1 MAVTRSGALYIERDS
16 IFHRL
21 DGSVKFLML
30 ITWTIFIFLFMDARI
45 FISMIIL
52 GFLMLSLAKLPFK
65 TLKPLILFV
74 VIFTVVNSFVLILVT
89 PDYGSILAHRHT
101 VAIHLGFLQ
110 LTYETLFFALTL
122 SLKYL
127 AILPITLLFI
137 FTTHP
142 SSFASSLNRLGIPYK
157 VSYAIN
163 IALRYIPDVNEEV
176 KAIINA
182 QEARGVGF
190 KKGDAGIFKRMK
202 NYITVLLPLL
212 IISLHRVEVISNAMD
227 LRGFGR
233 YKTRT
238 WYCRK
243 PLTGL
248 DFIFVLLAILLVF
261 IGIYLKIRMKTRFW
275 CGI

>member
-1 MAVTRSGALYIERDS
+1 MTRSGALYIERDS

-21 DGSVKFLML
+21 DGSIKFLML

-45 FISMIIL
+45 FSFMIIL
-52 GFLMLSLAKLPFK
+52 GFLMLYFAKLPFK
-65 TLKPLILFV
+65 VLKPLILFV
-74 VIFTVVNSFVLILVT
+74 AIFTVLNSLVLILVT
-89 PDYGSILAHRHT
+89 PDYGSMLTHRYT
-101 VAIHLGFLQ
+101 VAIDLGLIR
-110 LTYETLFFALTL
+110 LTYQTLFFALTL

-142 SSFASSLNRLGIPYK
+142 SCFASSLNRLGVPYK

-163 IALRYIPDVNEEV
+163 IALRYVPDVNEEV

-182 QEARGVGF
+182 QEARGVEF

-212 IISLHRVEVISNAMD
+212 ILSLHRVEVISNAMD

-233 YKTRT
+233 YETRT
-238 WYCRK
+238 WYHQK
-243 PLTGL
+243 PLTVI
-248 DFIFVLLAILLVF
+248 DFIFAFLALCLVLL
-261 IGIYLKIRMKTRFW
+261 GIYLKTRIKTIFW
-275 CGI
+275 CVI